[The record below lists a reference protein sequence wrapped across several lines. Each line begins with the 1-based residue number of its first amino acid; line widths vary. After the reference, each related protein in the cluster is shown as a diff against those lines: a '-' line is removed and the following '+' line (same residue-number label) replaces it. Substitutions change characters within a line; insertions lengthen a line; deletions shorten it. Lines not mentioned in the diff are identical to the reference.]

1 MKKTLINMDVNT
13 LIGMIPGIV
22 NRNNEIITNAFDEIY
37 NSDSSA
43 GYVKVPVNTTGSV
56 RAVTGRFLNLE
67 CGPITFIDS
76 SAMDDFYKTSVLFN
90 HNQMFNRDIADQHP
104 ISAITGLSK
113 ELEDIHE
120 QLNSI
125 VDVSGG
131 LFWKNVENVIAFKTL
146 SINPGDENKFAVN
159 KEYIK
164 VYDND
169 IDMYTYPKSYYT
181 KAPEYSTKKYKSAGD
196 YNDIIYKHKYNYI
209 NVFDKYLKINN
220 SNSWAFNAT
229 EPGVVVNII
238 FDDKTNMD
246 NNDFIIK
253 LSSDK
258 NNFKH
263 IRIKYSDIDLVTL
276 TLICTDINK
285 YGTQWRILNYNGK
298 LEIE

>member
-1 MKKTLINMDVNT
+1 
-13 LIGMIPGIV
+13 
-22 NRNNEIITNAFDEIY
+22 
-37 NSDSSA
+37 
-43 GYVKVPVNTTGSV
+43 
-56 RAVTGRFLNLE
+56 
-67 CGPITFIDS
+67 
-76 SAMDDFYKTSVLFN
+76 
-90 HNQMFNRDIADQHP
+90 MFNRDIADQHP

-113 ELEDIHE
+113 ELDDINKR
-120 QLNSI
+120 LNDI
-125 VDVSGG
+125 IDVSNG
-131 LFWKNVENVIAFKTL
+131 LYWKNVEDVIAFKIL
-146 SINPGDENKFAVN
+146 SINPGDENKYTVN

-169 IDMYTYPKSYYT
+169 IDMYTYPKSYYI
-181 KAPEYSTKKYKSAGD
+181 KAPEYSTKKYKSLGD

-229 EPGVVVNII
+229 ESGVVVNII
-238 FDDKTNMD
+238 FDDKTNID

-263 IRIKYSDIDLVTL
+263 IKIKYSDIDLVTL
-276 TLICTDINK
+276 SLICTDINE